1 MTQRDLE
8 KKFLSRK
15 LSTATAEDLKNEA
28 FRYWL
33 LYSLYSVSFVTL
45 IKCICSERRKI
56 VESSIEIRELE
67 SKLKM
72 AYILKERKKQLDE
85 KESIRVMEKVCK

>member
-1 MTQRDLE
+1 MTQIDLE
-8 KKFLSRK
+8 KKVLSRK

-33 LYSLYSVSFVTL
+33 LCLRKSYFFHLL
-45 IKCICSERRKI
+45 INMFYFERRKI

-85 KESIRVMEKVCK
+85 KESIRVMEKV

>member
-1 MTQRDLE
+1 M
-8 KKFLSRK
+8 FC
-15 LSTATAEDLKNEA
+15 
-28 FRYWL
+28 F
-33 LYSLYSVSFVTL
+33 
-45 IKCICSERRKI
+45 ERRKI

-85 KESIRVMEKVCK
+85 KESIRVMEKV

>member
-1 MTQRDLE
+1 M
-8 KKFLSRK
+8 KHSGIGCYIRK
-15 LSTATAEDLKNEA
+15 VLVVPKC
-28 FRYWL
+28 FR
-33 LYSLYSVSFVTL
+33 F
-45 IKCICSERRKI
+45 ERRKI

-72 AYILKERKKQLDE
+72 AYILKERKKQMDE

>member
-33 LYSLYSVSFVTL
+33 LYPSSKS
-45 IKCICSERRKI
+45 SRR
-56 VESSIEIRELE
+56 S
-67 SKLKM
+67 
-72 AYILKERKKQLDE
+72 
-85 KESIRVMEKVCK
+85 

>member
-1 MTQRDLE
+1 MKHSGIGCYITV
-8 KKFLSRK
+8 RK
-15 LSTATAEDLKNEA
+15 VL
-28 FRYWL
+28 
-33 LYSLYSVSFVTL
+33 VVP
-45 IKCICSERRKI
+45 KCICFERRKI

>member
-1 MTQRDLE
+1 MFE
-8 KKFLSRK
+8 KISYF
-15 LSTATAEDLKNEA
+15 
-28 FRYWL
+28 FHL
-33 LYSLYSVSFVTL
+33 LINMF
-45 IKCICSERRKI
+45 CFERRKI

-85 KESIRVMEKVCK
+85 KESIRVMEKV